1 MTEEAR
7 FVLHRMSQQEKQISY
22 EEEQEMD
29 QKKEKIDMLHGPLIK
44 NLLLFTLPIALGS
57 MLQQL
62 FNAAA
67 TSIVGYFGDADA
79 LAAVG
84 TNGEIIALIVTLSS
98 GLAIGANVLVA
109 SQIGQCIA
117 EPLLLLIQTPDEIRK
132 AAELYLRIYFLGYP
146 GLLFYDFGSA
156 LLRARG
162 DSRYPFFALTLS
174 GAVNVLLNL
183 FFVIVLQLGVTG
195 VAIATDLSTFL
206 SAFLVFY
213 RLKRDRGVFQVSFR
227 KLRIHRE
234 YLAAILKLGSHT
246 ENTLYCLSDF
256 LGDHDLN
263 GRRLF

>member
-1 MTEEAR
+1 
-7 FVLHRMSQQEKQISY
+7 
-22 EEEQEMD
+22 MD

-67 TSIVGYFGDADA
+67 TSIIGYFGDADA

-84 TNGEIIALIVTLSS
+84 TN
-98 GLAIGANVLVA
+98 
-109 SQIGQCIA
+109 
-117 EPLLLLIQTPDEIRK
+117 
-132 AAELYLRIYFLGYP
+132 
-146 GLLFYDFGSA
+146 
-156 LLRARG
+156 
-162 DSRYPFFALTLS
+162 
-174 GAVNVLLNL
+174 
-183 FFVIVLQLGVTG
+183 GVTG

>member
-1 MTEEAR
+1 
-7 FVLHRMSQQEKQISY
+7 
-22 EEEQEMD
+22 MD

-62 FNAAA
+62 FNAAD

-98 GLAIGANVLVA
+98 GLAIGANVLAA

-117 EPLLLLIQTPDEIRK
+117 APLLLLIQTPDEIRK

-162 DSRYPFFALTLS
+162 DSRYPFFALMLS

-195 VAIATDLSTFL
+195 VAIATFL

>member
-1 MTEEAR
+1 
-7 FVLHRMSQQEKQISY
+7 
-22 EEEQEMD
+22 MD
-29 QKKEKIDMLHGPLIK
+29 QKKEKIDMLQGPLIK

-62 FNAAA
+62 FNAAD

-98 GLAIGANVLVA
+98 GLGIGANFLAA